1 MAYRPTRKERE
12 DFTSTNSQFSSP
24 TRTRLPTSPNST
36 TISPTPRTIKQ
47 ELSHR
52 RTPHQTSKSTREYHL
67 SSNPDYQID
76 TDQDRRASHF
86 SESHH
91 RYRSAYQGSDTS
103 NTTPSL
109 EGITGLHLIG
119 MDPQIL
125 IDTLS
130 QLGNYDVEHV
140 VDLPKIV
147 VIGDQSAGKSSLIGR
162 LSEMSLPTNSGCCT
176 RCPANIITKPADTW
190 SCTISLRQK
199 FGYRKPKNP
208 IKDKEVTKSNPFP
221 PWHEQELVTKEFIRI
236 TDKSKLENAM
246 KWAQIA
252 LLNHNQ
258 DYDQFIPG
266 TGAQFLNN
274 NTTTEAEVTPNVVKV
289 EISGPNLP
297 TLSFFDLPGIIANT
311 PNTDQRYLIKVFENI
326 AKKYIRTP
334 NTLIIFVMTMS
345 VEAVLSKAKS
355 LIEEEH
361 ATDRCMGVLTKP
373 DTLVEKDGTG
383 GTSDWEKILNGE
395 EHRLGHGWRVT
406 RQPGPDFRSN
416 GLDYHVQACK
426 DEKTFFATNELWQ
439 NTWSK
444 YQDKC
449 GIPRIQ
455 RLLSELL
462 AESIRKSLPDIKKKV
477 HKRKAAIKN
486 ELDGLPELP
495 NQNVQIHVSRLLN
508 NFSQEVQKMMNSEQ
522 NTSDTTFH
530 GSWTKLYRQFHEL
543 ILHNKPR
550 ITMSDDS
557 DVLMYEVIDLDNV
570 DGHATF
576 QPVPRITRKRSYD
589 QMASEGTS
597 DTSEE
602 SPSTP
607 STLKSKTPT
616 RQDSRPF
623 AHTRQNRFKN
633 TIFERHSHYGR
644 GFTTIGEIRKQ
655 IDNYTY
661 MALPDMVNT
670 PVYKYFCQK
679 AVRDWKA
686 PVQQLLHGVIG
697 ILRSEIEKCMD
708 RILGPFR
715 QTGLYRKSTVHIR
728 EWIEELLKQQSEA
741 LDKLYELETYI
752 PFTTNQ
758 EDIKKIKLDEK
769 AGLQKVRHKVRAIR
783 FVEKEIHTKS
793 AKLKTKDT
801 DGEIARNK
809 EIMSLVNSVKP
820 EQLSKDTFENEIDV
834 AAYIRGYYIVAGK
847 RFIDSVCISINNNL
861 FRQVKEKIVD
871 LLEFRLGINDP
882 DTSAK
887 TCGDLMEEN
896 TEVGAKRRKLRTEL
910 QELEAFEIEF
920 EKLVREQVQARVEDD
935 KESSTSAA
943 IDEESRLSESRDSE
957 PPGNRYQSPVSDL
970 LQRRNRYNN
979 NNEMREAER
988 RGEHYVNG
996 MSDISEA

>member
-1 MAYRPTRKERE
+1 MAYRATRKQRE
-12 DFTSTNSQFSSP
+12 NLTSTNNQSSSP
-24 TRTRLPTSPNST
+24 TRTRVSTSPHST

-47 ELSHR
+47 ELSR
-52 RTPHQTSKSTREYHL
+52 RHTPHQTSKGTREYHL
-67 SSNPDYQID
+67 SSNPHHQID
-76 TDQDRRASHF
+76 TDQGRRASHY
-86 SESHH
+86 SDSHH
-91 RYRSAYQGSDTS
+91 RYLSAYQEPGTRD
-103 NTTPSL
+103 TTPSL
-109 EGITGLHLIG
+109 DGMKGLHLIG
-119 MDPQIL
+119 MNPQIL
-125 IDTLS
+125 IDSLS

-140 VDLPKIV
+140 VDLPKII

-208 IKDKEVTKSNPFP
+208 IKDKEATKNNPFP
-221 PWHEQELVTKEFIRI
+221 PWFEQELVTKEFIRI
-236 TDKSKLENAM
+236 TEKSKLENAM

-266 TGAQFLNN
+266 KGGHFLNN

-311 PNTDQRYLIKVFENI
+311 PNADQRYLIKVFENI

-383 GTSDWEKILNGE
+383 GTSDWEKILNEE

-426 DEKTFFATNELWQ
+426 NEKSFFDNNALWQ
-439 NTWSK
+439 GTWSK

-477 HKRKAAIKN
+477 HKRKAAIKS

-495 NQNVQIHVSRLLN
+495 NQNVQLHVSRLLH
-508 NFSQEVQKMMNSEQ
+508 NFSQEVKRMMNSEQ
-522 NTSDTTFH
+522 NTSDITFH
-530 GSWTKLYRQFHEL
+530 GSWTKLSRQFHEL

-550 ITMSDDS
+550 ITVSDPS
-557 DVLMYEVIDLDNV
+557 DVLFFEQIDLDND
-570 DGHATF
+570 DGEAKLV
-576 QPVPRITRKRSYD
+576 PVPHGIRKRSYD

-597 DTSEE
+597 NTSDEP
-602 SPSTP
+602 PSTT
-607 STLKSKTPT
+607 SVLKSETPT
-616 RQDSRPF
+616 RQNSRLF
-623 AHTRQNRFKN
+623 AHAHQKPFKN
-633 TIFERHSHYGR
+633 TIFEHHSHYGR
-644 GFTTIGEIRKQ
+644 GFTTIGEIRRQ
-655 IDNYTY
+655 IENYTY
-661 MALPDMVNT
+661 MGLPDMVNT
-670 PVYKYFCQK
+670 PVYKHFCQN
-679 AVRDWKA
+679 AVRNWKA

-697 ILRSEIEKCMD
+697 LLRTEIEKCVD

-715 QTGLYRKSTVHIR
+715 QTGLYRKSIVHIR

-741 LDKLYELETYI
+741 LDEIYELETYN
-752 PFTTNQ
+752 PFTMNQ
-758 EDIKKIKLDEK
+758 EDIQKIKRAEK
-769 AGLQKVRHKVRAIR
+769 AELQKVRHRVRAIR
-783 FVEKEIHTKS
+783 FVEKELHIKP
-793 AKLKTKDT
+793 AKLKTKEIE
-801 DGEIARNK
+801 GEKATLQETMR
-809 EIMSLVNSVKP
+809 LVDLVKP
-820 EQLSKDTFENEIDV
+820 EQLDKDPFQNEIDV
-834 AAYIRGYYIVAGK
+834 AAYIRGYYFVAGK
-847 RFIDSVCISINNNL
+847 RFIDSVCISINNRL
-861 FRQVKEKIVD
+861 FRQVTEKID
-871 LLEFRLGINDP
+871 NLLDFRLGVSDP
-882 DTSAK
+882 NTGAK
-887 TCGDLMEEN
+887 TCGELMEEN
-896 TEVGAKRRKLRTEL
+896 TEVGAKRRKLKTEL
-910 QELEAFEIEF
+910 EELKAFEIEF

-935 KESSTSAA
+935 IESSATAA
-943 IDEESRLSESRDSE
+943 IDEEPRRSESRDSE
-957 PPGNRYQSPVSDL
+957 PAGIRYQSPVSDL

-979 NNEMREAER
+979 TNEMREAEK
-988 RGEHYVNG
+988 RGEYYVNE
-996 MSDISEA
+996 MPDISEA